1 MKSIK
6 KVLLFT
12 HEKYQKNKDI
22 LRLNKFLKSK
32 RIESELLIQTSKNIQ
47 VQSSGEII
55 KNGKMSKQS
64 SMQKHGMIIVFGGD
78 GLFLS
83 ASKIA
88 YNLDIPILGINFGKI
103 GFLVDVDKKDI
114 IKKVFEIVKGGYVI
128 DKRIMI
134 DGKIIDINDKIIKST
149 SLNDIVIYNYGLL
162 KMIQAKI
169 FINDFLINIQRSD
182 GVIVSTPTGST
193 AYSMSNG
200 CPIVSPS
207 ANVISITPISP
218 HTYSHRP
225 IIINSSDVIRI
236 EIENKSIKNTLVTF
250 DGANNLNVAHPKIIE
265 IKKNRKN
272 LMIAHPI
279 DYNYFKIL
287 NKKLK
292 WGGRS

>member
-22 LRLNKFLKSK
+22 NKLTRSLKSK
-32 RIESELLIQTSKNIQ
+32 KIHIELLIQTSKNIQ
-47 VQSSGEII
+47 IQSSAEKLDIKEI
-55 KNGKMSKQS
+55 K
-64 SMQKHGMIIVFGGD
+64 KHLSLSNYGMIIVFGGD

-88 YNLDIPILGINFGKI
+88 YLLDIPILGINFGKI

-114 IKKVFEIVKGGYVI
+114 IKKVHEILKGSYI
-128 DKRIMI
+128 TDKRIMI
-134 DGKIIDINDKIIKST
+134 DGKVTDSNLKTISST
-149 SLNDIVIYNYGLL
+149 SLNDIVIYNHGLL
-162 KMIQAKI
+162 KMIKSKI

-200 CPIVSPS
+200 CPIVSP
-207 ANVISITPISP
+207 AADVISITPISP
-218 HTYSHRP
+218 HTYSDRP
-225 IIINSSDVIRI
+225 IIINSSDNIRI
-236 EIENKSIKNTLVTF
+236 EIENKSIKNTVVTF
-250 DGANNLNVAHPKIIE
+250 DGANNLNVSCPKVIE
-265 IKKNRKN
+265 IKKSRKN
-272 LMIAHPI
+272 LVIAHPS

>member
-55 KNGKMSKQS
+55 NNGKMSKKS
-64 SMQKHGMIIVFGGD
+64 SIQKHGMIIVFGGD

-88 YNLDIPILGINFGKI
+88 YHLDIPILGINFGKI

-114 IKKVFEIVKGGYVI
+114 IKKVFEIVKGSYVI

-134 DGKIIDINDKIIKST
+134 NGKIIDVNEKVIQST

-265 IKKNRKN
+265 IKKSRKN

>member
-55 KNGKMSKQS
+55 NNGKMSKKS
-64 SMQKHGMIIVFGGD
+64 SIQKHGIIIVFGGD

-88 YNLDIPILGINFGKI
+88 YHLDIPILGINFGKI

-134 DGKIIDINDKIIKST
+134 DGKIIDVNEKIIKST

-265 IKKNRKN
+265 IKKSRKN
-272 LMIAHPI
+272 LMIAHPV

>member
-32 RIESELLIQTSKNIQ
+32 KIESELLIQTSKNIQ

-55 KNGKMSKQS
+55 NNGKMSKTS
-64 SMQKHGMIIVFGGD
+64 SIKKHGIIIVFGGD

-88 YNLDIPILGINFGKI
+88 YRLDIPILGINFGKI

-134 DGKIIDINDKIIKST
+134 DGKIIDVNEKIIKST

-265 IKKNRKN
+265 IKKSRKN

>member
-12 HEKYQKNKDI
+12 HEKYHKNEDI
-22 LRLNKFLKSK
+22 SKLTRFLKSK
-32 RIESELLIQTSKNIQ
+32 KIGTELLIQTSKNIEI
-47 VQSSGEII
+47 QSSSEII
-55 KNGKMSKQS
+55 DIGKIKKQTS
-64 SMQKHGMIIVFGGD
+64 LSGFGMVIVFGGD

-88 YNLDIPILGINFGKI
+88 YLLNIPILGINFGKI
-103 GFLVDVDKKDI
+103 GFLVDLDKKDI
-114 IKKVFEIVKGGYVI
+114 IKKVYEILKGSYI
-128 DKRIMI
+128 TDKRIMI
-134 DGKIIDINDKIIKST
+134 DGKVTDDNQKVISST
-149 SLNDIVIYNYGLL
+149 SLNDIVIYNHGLL

-200 CPIVSPS
+200 CPIVSPT
-207 ANVISITPISP
+207 ADVINITPISP
-218 HTYSHRP
+218 HTYSDRP
-225 IIINSSDVIRI
+225 IIIDSSDIIRI
-236 EIENKSIKNTLVTF
+236 EIEKKSIKNTLVTF
-250 DGANNLNVAHPKIIE
+250 DGANNLNVTCPKVVEIKKSRKNLVIAHPK
-265 IKKNRKN
+265 
-272 LMIAHPI
+272 

>member
-22 LRLNKFLKSK
+22 IKLTQFLKRK
-32 RIESELLIQTSKNIQ
+32 KIETELLIQTSKN
-47 VQSSGEII
+47 VQIKSSNESIDTTKMK
-55 KNGKMSKQS
+55 KNS
-64 SMQKHGMIIVFGGD
+64 SIDKYGMIIVFGGD

-88 YNLDIPILGINFGKI
+88 CFLNIPILGINFGKI
-103 GFLVDVDKKDI
+103 GFLVDVDKKDV
-114 IKKVFEIVKGGYVI
+114 IKKVFEIINGAYVTDNRMLI
-128 DKRIMI
+128 N
-134 DGKIIDINDKIIKST
+134 GKIIDINEKTTSST

-169 FINDFLINIQRSD
+169 FINDFLINVQRSD
-182 GVIVSTPTGST
+182 GVIISTPTGST

-200 CPIVSPS
+200 CPIVSPN

-225 IIINSSDVIRI
+225 IIINSSDMIRI
-236 EIENKSIKNTLVTF
+236 EIDKKSIKNTLVTY
-250 DGANNLNVAHPKIIE
+250 DGANNLNIAHPRIIE
-265 IKKNRKN
+265 IKKSKKN
-272 LMIAHPI
+272 LIIAHPI

-292 WGGRS
+292 WGGRA

>member
-128 DKRIMI
+128 DKKIMI

-149 SLNDIVIYNYGLL
+149 SINDIVIYNYGLL
-162 KMIQAKI
+162 KMNQAKI

-236 EIENKSIKNTLVTF
+236 EIEKKSIKNTLVTF

>member
-55 KNGKMSKQS
+55 NNGKMSKKS
-64 SMQKHGMIIVFGGD
+64 SIQKHGMIIVFGGD

-83 ASKIA
+83 ASKDCLS
-88 YNLDIPILGINFGKI
+88 LDIPILGINFGKI

-114 IKKVFEIVKGGYVI
+114 IKKVFEIVKWYVI

-134 DGKIIDINDKIIKST
+134 NGKIIDVNEKVIQST

-193 AYSMSNG
+193 NFYL
-200 CPIVSPS
+200 C
-207 ANVISITPISP
+207 
-218 HTYSHRP
+218 
-225 IIINSSDVIRI
+225 
-236 EIENKSIKNTLVTF
+236 
-250 DGANNLNVAHPKIIE
+250 
-265 IKKNRKN
+265 
-272 LMIAHPI
+272 LMDA
-279 DYNYFKIL
+279 
-287 NKKLK
+287 
-292 WGGRS
+292 R

>member
-64 SMQKHGMIIVFGGD
+64 SMQNHGLIIVFGGD

-207 ANVISITPISP
+207 ANVISITLYHLIL
-218 HTYSHRP
+218 T
-225 IIINSSDVIRI
+225 VIDQLLL
-236 EIENKSIKNTLVTF
+236 TLV
-250 DGANNLNVAHPKIIE
+250 
-265 IKKNRKN
+265 
-272 LMIAHPI
+272 M
-279 DYNYFKIL
+279 
-287 NKKLK
+287 
-292 WGGRS
+292 

>member
-1 MKSIK
+1 MKKIK

-12 HEKYQKNKDI
+12 HEKYQKNQDI
-22 LRLNKFLKSK
+22 INLNKFLKRK
-32 RIESELLIQTSKNIQ
+32 KIETELLTQTSKNIKIH
-47 VQSSGEII
+47 SSGEEISTS
-55 KNGKMSKQS
+55 KMKQTPS
-64 SMQKHGMIIVFGGD
+64 IAKYGMIIVFGGD

-88 YNLDIPILGINFGKI
+88 YYQNIPILGINFGKI

-114 IKKVFEIVKGGYVI
+114 IQKVFEIINGDYVI
-128 DKRIMI
+128 DKRILI
-134 DGKIIDINDKIIKST
+134 DGKVTDIDNKTIAST

-200 CPIVSPS
+200 CPIVSPN

-225 IIINSSDVIRI
+225 IIINSTDVIRI
-236 EIENKSIKNTLVTF
+236 EIDKNSIKNTLVTF
-250 DGANNLNVAHPKIIE
+250 DGANNLNIAHPKKIV
-265 IKKNRKN
+265 IKKNKKN
-272 LMIAHPI
+272 LKIAHPV

>member
-32 RIESELLIQTSKNIQ
+32 RIESDLLIQTSKNIQ

-64 SMQKHGMIIVFGGD
+64 SVQKHGMIIVFGGD

-236 EIENKSIKNTLVTF
+236 EIEKKSIKNTLVTF

>member
-55 KNGKMSKQS
+55 NNGKMSKKS
-64 SMQKHGMIIVFGGD
+64 SIQKHGMIIVFGGD

-88 YNLDIPILGINFGKI
+88 YHLDIPILGINFGKI

-114 IKKVFEIVKGGYVI
+114 IKKVFEIVKGSYVI

-134 DGKIIDINDKIIKST
+134 NGKIIDVNEKVIQST

-236 EIENKSIKNTLVTF
+236 EIEKKSIKNTLVTF

>member
-22 LRLNKFLKSK
+22 IKLTQFLKRK
-32 RIESELLIQTSKNIQ
+32 KIETELLIQTSKN
-47 VQSSGEII
+47 VQIKSSNESIDTTKMK
-55 KNGKMSKQS
+55 KNS
-64 SMQKHGMIIVFGGD
+64 SIDKYGMIIVFGGD

-88 YNLDIPILGINFGKI
+88 CFLNIPILGINFGKI
-103 GFLVDVDKKDI
+103 GFLVDVDKKDV
-114 IKKVFEIVKGGYVI
+114 IKKVFEIINGDYVT
-128 DKRIMI
+128 DNRMLI
-134 DGKIIDINDKIIKST
+134 DGKIIDSNEEATSST

-169 FINDFLINIQRSD
+169 FINDFLINVQRSD
-182 GVIVSTPTGST
+182 GVIISTPTGST

-200 CPIVSPS
+200 CPIVSPN

-225 IIINSSDVIRI
+225 IIINSSDIIRI
-236 EIENKSIKNTLVTF
+236 EIDKRSIKNTLVTY
-250 DGANNLNVAHPKIIE
+250 DGANNLNIAHPRIIE
-265 IKKNRKN
+265 IKKSKKN
-272 LMIAHPI
+272 LIIAHPI

-292 WGGRS
+292 WGGRA

>member
-12 HEKYQKNKDI
+12 HEKYHKNKDI
-22 LRLNKFLKSK
+22 NKLLRFLKSK
-32 RIESELLIQTSKNIQ
+32 RIATELLIQTSKNIQ
-47 VQSSGEII
+47 IQSTAENIDIGKI
-55 KNGKMSKQS
+55 KKQS
-64 SMQKHGMIIVFGGD
+64 SLSNYGMIIVFGGD

-88 YNLDIPILGINFGKI
+88 YLLNIPILGINFGKI

-114 IKKVFEIVKGGYVI
+114 IKKVYEILKGSYI
-128 DKRIMI
+128 TDKRIMI
-134 DGKIIDINDKIIKST
+134 DGKVTDNDQKIISST
-149 SLNDIVIYNYGLL
+149 SLNDIVVYNHGLL
-162 KMIQAKI
+162 KMIQTKI
-169 FINDFLINIQRSD
+169 FVNDFLINIQRSD

-200 CPIVSPS
+200 CPIVSP
-207 ANVISITPISP
+207 AADVINITPISP
-218 HTYSHRP
+218 HTYSDRP

-236 EIENKSIKNTLVTF
+236 EIEKKSIKNTLVTF
-250 DGANNLNVAHPKIIE
+250 DGANNLNVTHPKVIE
-265 IKKNRKN
+265 IKKSRKN
-272 LMIAHPI
+272 LVIAHPE

>member
-265 IKKNRKN
+265 IKKSRKN
-272 LMIAHPI
+272 LMIAHPV

>member
-1 MKSIK
+1 MKKIK

-22 LRLNKFLKSK
+22 INLNKFLKRK
-32 RIESELLIQTSKNIQ
+32 KIETELLTQTSKNIKIH
-47 VQSSGEII
+47 STGEEII
-55 KNGKMSKQS
+55 TSKMKQIPS
-64 SMQKHGMIIVFGGD
+64 ITKYGMIIVFGGD

-88 YNLDIPILGINFGKI
+88 YYQNIPILGINFGKI

-114 IKKVFEIVKGGYVI
+114 IQKVFEIINGDYVI
-128 DKRIMI
+128 DKRILI
-134 DGKIIDINDKIIKST
+134 DGKVTDIDNKTIAST

-182 GVIVSTPTGST
+182 GVIISTPTGST

-225 IIINSSDVIRI
+225 IIINSTDVIRI
-236 EIENKSIKNTLVTF
+236 EIDKKSIKNTLVTF
-250 DGANNLNVAHPKIIE
+250 DGANNLNIAHPKKIV
-265 IKKNRKN
+265 IKKNTKS
-272 LMIAHPI
+272 LKIAHPV

>member
-55 KNGKMSKQS
+55 NNGKMSKKS
-64 SMQKHGMIIVFGGD
+64 SIQKHGMIIVFGGD

-88 YNLDIPILGINFGKI
+88 YHLDIPILGINFGKI

-114 IKKVFEIVKGGYVI
+114 IKKVFEIVKGSYVI

-134 DGKIIDINDKIIKST
+134 NGKIIDVNEKVIQST

-207 ANVISITPISP
+207 ANVISITPISH

-265 IKKNRKN
+265 IKKSRKN

>member
-169 FINDFLINIQRSD
+169 FIYDFLINIQRSD

-236 EIENKSIKNTLVTF
+236 EIEKKSIKNTLVTF

-265 IKKNRKN
+265 IKKSRKN

-279 DYNYFKIL
+279 DYNYCL
-287 NKKLK
+287 LYTSPSP
-292 WGGRS
+292 RD